1 MEKVLVING
10 SPRQA
15 KGSKGMVVA
24 PFIDGLCENGA
35 NIDLV
40 YASKLKVKPC
50 SCGQLSCWYQTPGK
64 CVIKDSMME
73 IYLKLKQTH
82 TLVFASPVYS
92 PLPGDLQNIINRI
105 VALKDPKLIFRE
117 ERTRARFRQDVNIK
131 RVVLV
136 AAGGWWEKENVNLL
150 QHVIEEFAKNASVQF
165 SGTLFRPHAYAMQTP
180 DGVTPDGKKV
190 LSALK
195 QAAQELTT
203 LGEFKQKTMDDI
215 SRPLLPR
222 EIYEEYLG

>member
-15 KGSKGMVVA
+15 RGSTGLVLT
-24 PFIDGLCENGA
+24 PFIEGLRENGA
-35 NIDLV
+35 NVDLV

-50 SCGQLSCWYQTPGK
+50 ACGQLSCWYQTPGE
-64 CVIKDSMME
+64 CVIKDSMTE
-73 IYLKLKQTH
+73 LYSKLKQTH

-92 PLPGDLQNIINRI
+92 PLPGDLQNIINRM
-105 VALKDPKLIFRE
+105 VALLDPKLIFRE
-117 ERTRARFRQDVNIK
+117 GRTRARLRQDVNIK

-150 QHVIEEFAKNASVQF
+150 QHVIKEFAKNASVHF
-165 SGTLFRPHAYAMQTP
+165 AGTLFRPHAYAMQTP
-180 DGVTPDGKKV
+180 DGVIPDGKRV
-190 LSALK
+190 LSAIQ
-195 QAAQELTT
+195 QAAYEMMTEKKFNQNT
-203 LGEFKQKTMDDI
+203 LDAI
-215 SRPLLPR
+215 SKPLLPR